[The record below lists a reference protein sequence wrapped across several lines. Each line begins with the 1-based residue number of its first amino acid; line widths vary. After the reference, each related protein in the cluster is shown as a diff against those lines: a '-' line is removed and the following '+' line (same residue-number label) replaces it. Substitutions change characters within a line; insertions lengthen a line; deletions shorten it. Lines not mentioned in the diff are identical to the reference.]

1 MAMLDRYKKTG
12 GFIQLL
18 NLLETSGPQKQER
31 FLEIIRQED
40 PRWADA
46 LTAKIVDLNR
56 ILTWSDSAISEVTGA
71 MLDIN
76 IAAILSWVTPEQRER
91 LLNTLGN
98 IKRRKVLDLYESSN
112 KPSPADVATS
122 FNKMY
127 ETVRKLAQ
135 EGTLRFDK
143 IDPLLHID
151 NDIEDRLKQGK
162 TIVGVPEFSESFG
175 AKQSASAQQF
185 SSAQPPADSA
195 QPSLQVVKSLDAK
208 AWANADHK
216 VPPEVEAELIGLRK
230 RVAALQTEN
239 GTLRQELTVAQGKLE
254 QIKKIA

>member
-1 MAMLDRYKKTG
+1 MLDRYKKPG
-12 GFIQLL
+12 GFLQLL
-18 NLLETSGPQKQER
+18 NLLETCGAQKQER

-40 PRWADA
+40 PRWADT
-46 LTAKIVDLNR
+46 LNAKMVDLNR

-98 IKRRKVLDLYESSN
+98 IKRRKVLDLYEGSN
-112 KPSPADVATS
+112 KPSAPDIATS
-122 FNKMY
+122 FGKMY
-127 ETVRKLAQ
+127 ETVRRLAQ
-135 EGTLRFDK
+135 EGVLRFDK

-175 AKQSASAQQF
+175 AKQVSSQATTAVAS
-185 SSAQPPADSA
+185 SPPT
-195 QPSLQVVKSLDAK
+195 LEIVTSLDAN
-208 AWANADHK
+208 AWATADHK
-216 VPPEVEAELIGLRK
+216 LAPDFQAELAGLRK
-230 RVAALQTEN
+230 RVASLQTEN
-239 GTLRQELTVAQGKLE
+239 STLRRELAAAQAKLE
-254 QIKKIA
+254 QIKRIA

>member
-1 MAMLDRYKKTG
+1 MLDRYKKTG
-12 GFIQLL
+12 GFLQLL

-40 PRWADA
+40 PRWADT
-46 LTAKIVDLNR
+46 LTAKIIDLNR

-76 IAAILSWVTPEQRER
+76 LAAILSWVTAEQRER
-91 LLNTLGN
+91 LLSTLGN
-98 IKRRKVLDLYESSN
+98 IKRRKVLDLYEGSN
-112 KPSPADVATS
+112 KPSAADVAAS

-127 ETVRKLAQ
+127 ETVRRLAQ

-151 NDIEDRLKQGK
+151 NDIEERLKQGK
-162 TIVGVPEFSESFG
+162 TIIGVPEFSESFG
-175 AKQSASAQQF
+175 AKQAAAPAAP
-185 SSAQPPADSA
+185 SSPNSPPT
-195 QPSLQVVKSLDAK
+195 LQVVTSLDAK
-208 AWANADHK
+208 AWATADHK
-216 VPPEVEAELIGLRK
+216 VPPEVEAELSGLRK
-230 RVAALQTEN
+230 RVASLQAEN
-239 GTLRQELTVAQGKLE
+239 GALRQELAVAQGKLE

>member
-18 NLLETSGPQKQER
+18 ILLETSSPQKQGR

-46 LTAKIVDLNR
+46 LTAKLIDINR
-56 ILTWSDSAISEVTGA
+56 ILTWSDSAISEVTGS

-76 IAAILSWVTPEQRER
+76 IAAILSWLTAEQGER
-91 LLNTLGN
+91 LLNTLGS
-98 IKRRKVLDLYESSN
+98 IKRRKVLDLFEGSN
-112 KPSPADVATS
+112 KPSAAEVASS

-127 ETVRKLAQ
+127 ETVRRLAQ

-143 IDPLLHID
+143 IDPFLHID
-151 NDIEDRLKQGK
+151 SDIEDRLKQGK
-162 TIVGVPEFSESFG
+162 TIVGVPEFSESFD
-175 AKQSASAQQF
+175 AKLASKTTPITP
-185 SSAQPPADSA
+185 STQPT
-195 QPSLQVVKSLDAK
+195 LQIVTSLDAK
-208 AWANADHK
+208 AWAGADQK
-216 VPPEVEAELIGLRK
+216 VPPEVEAELAGLRK
-230 RVAALQTEN
+230 KVTTLQAEN
-239 GTLRQELTVAQGKLE
+239 GTLRQELTVAKGKLE

>member
-12 GFIQLL
+12 GFLQLL

-46 LTAKIVDLNR
+46 LSAKIIDLNR
-56 ILTWSDSAISEVTGA
+56 ILTWTDSAISEVTGS

-76 IAAILSWVTPEQRER
+76 IATILSWVTAEQRER

-98 IKRRKVLDLYESSN
+98 IKKRKVLDLYEGSN
-112 KPSPADVATS
+112 KPSAADVATS

-127 ETVRKLAQ
+127 ETVRRLAH
-135 EGTLRFDK
+135 EGTLRFEK

-162 TIVGVPEFSESFG
+162 TIIGVPEFSESFG
-175 AKQSASAQQF
+175 AKQVASSTPAVTP
-185 SSAQPPADSA
+185 AIPPA
-195 QPSLQVVKSLDAK
+195 LQVVTSLDAK

-216 VPPEVEAELIGLRK
+216 ASSEIEAELAGLRK
-230 RVAALQTEN
+230 RVSSLQAEN

>member
-12 GFIQLL
+12 GFVQLL
-18 NLLETSGPQKQER
+18 TLLETSSPQKQER
-31 FLEIIRQED
+31 FIDIIRQED

-46 LTAKIVDLNR
+46 LTAKMIDLNR
-56 ILTWSDSAISEVTGA
+56 ILTWSDSAISEVTVA

-76 IAAILSWVTPEQRER
+76 IAAILSWVTDDQRIR
-91 LLNTLGN
+91 LLGTLGH
-98 IKRRKVLDLYESSN
+98 IKRRKVLDIYESSN
-112 KPSPADVATS
+112 KPNPADVAAS

-127 ETVRKLAQ
+127 ETVRKLAHD
-135 EGTLRFDK
+135 GTLRFDK

-175 AKQSASAQQF
+175 AKQAAG
-185 SSAQPPADSA
+185 AATGPA
-195 QPSLQVVKSLDAK
+195 LHVVTSLDAK
-208 AWANADHK
+208 AWASADTK
-216 VPPEVEAELIGLRK
+216 VPPEVEAELAGLKK
-230 RVAALQTEN
+230 RVAALQAEN
-239 GTLRQELTVAQGKLE
+239 GTLRQELALAQGKLD

>member
-18 NLLETSGPQKQER
+18 NLLETSGPQKKER

-46 LTAKIVDLNR
+46 LSAKVIDLNR
-56 ILTWSDSAISEVTGA
+56 IMTWSDSAISEVTGS

-76 IAAILSWVTPEQRER
+76 IAAILSCVTPEQRER
-91 LLNTLGN
+91 LLSTLGN
-98 IKRRKVLDLYESSN
+98 IKKRKVLEFYEGSSR
-112 KPSPADVATS
+112 PSAAEMATS
-122 FNKMY
+122 VNKMY

-135 EGTLRFDK
+135 EGTLRFEK

-151 NDIEDRLKQGK
+151 NDIEDLLKKGK
-162 TIVGVPEFSESFG
+162 PIIGVPDFSESFG
-175 AKQSASAQQF
+175 AKQVTSSTPAPTSAKSDA
-185 SSAQPPADSA
+185 PPT
-195 QPSLQVVKSLDAK
+195 LQVVTSLDAK
-208 AWANADHK
+208 AWANADQK
-216 VPPEVEAELIGLRK
+216 ASSGVEAELAGLRK
-230 RVAALQTEN
+230 RVASLQAEN
-239 GTLRQELTVAQGKLE
+239 GSLRQELTVAQAKLE

>member
-46 LTAKIVDLNR
+46 LSAKVIDLNR
-56 ILTWSDSAISEVTGA
+56 ILTWSDSAISEVTGS

-98 IKRRKVLDLYESSN
+98 IKKRKVLDLYEGSN
-112 KPSPADVATS
+112 KPSAADVATS

-127 ETVRKLAQ
+127 ETVRRLAQ
-135 EGTLRFDK
+135 EGTLRFEK

-162 TIVGVPEFSESFG
+162 TIIGVPEFSESFG
-175 AKQSASAQQF
+175 AKQVASSASSPSPVT
-185 SSAQPPADSA
+185 SSAPPT
-195 QPSLQVVKSLDAK
+195 LQIVTSLDAK
-208 AWANADHK
+208 AWANAEQKNSPD
-216 VPPEVEAELIGLRK
+216 VEAELAGLRK
-230 RVAALQTEN
+230 RVASLQAEN
-239 GTLRQELTVAQGKLE
+239 GSLRQELTVAQGKLE

>member
-1 MAMLDRYKKTG
+1 MAMLDRYKKAG

-18 NLLETSGPQKQER
+18 NLLETSSPQKQER

-46 LTAKIVDLNR
+46 LSAKIIDLNR
-56 ILTWSDSAISEVTGA
+56 ILTWSDSAISEVTGS

-76 IAAILSWVTPEQRER
+76 IAAILSWVTAEQRER
-91 LLNTLGN
+91 LLRTLGI
-98 IKRRKVLDLYESSN
+98 IKRRKVLDIYESSN
-112 KPSPADVATS
+112 KPGAADVATS

-127 ETVRKLAQ
+127 ETVRRLAQ
-135 EGTLRFDK
+135 DGTLRFDK
-143 IDPLLHID
+143 IDPLMHID

-162 TIVGVPEFSESFG
+162 TIIGVPEFSESFG
-175 AKQSASAQQF
+175 AKQVSASAQGAIPTAP
-185 SSAQPPADSA
+185 SSPPT
-195 QPSLQVVKSLDAK
+195 LQVVTSLDAK
-208 AWANADHK
+208 AWANADQK
-216 VPPEVEAELIGLRK
+216 VSSEVEAELNGLRK
-230 RVAALQTEN
+230 RVATLQAEN

>member
-1 MAMLDRYKKTG
+1 MLDRYKKTG

-46 LTAKIVDLNR
+46 LSAKVIDLNR
-56 ILTWSDSAISEVTGA
+56 IMTWSDSAISEVTGS

-91 LLNTLGN
+91 LLSTLGN
-98 IKRRKVLDLYESSN
+98 IKKRKVLDLYEGSN
-112 KPSPADVATS
+112 KPSAADVATS

-127 ETVRKLAQ
+127 ETVRRLAQ

-162 TIVGVPEFSESFG
+162 TIIGVPEFSESFG
-175 AKQSASAQQF
+175 AKQVVSPSTVT
-185 SSAQPPADSA
+185 SSAPPT
-195 QPSLQVVKSLDAK
+195 LQVVTSLDAK
-208 AWANADHK
+208 AWANADQK
-216 VPPEVEAELIGLRK
+216 ISSDVEAELAGLRK
-230 RVAALQTEN
+230 RVASLQAEN
-239 GTLRQELTVAQGKLE
+239 GSLRQELTVAQGKLE

>member
-12 GFIQLL
+12 GFLQLL

-40 PRWADA
+40 PRWADT
-46 LTAKIVDLNR
+46 LTAKMVDLNR

-76 IAAILSWVTPEQRER
+76 LAAILSWVTAEQRER
-91 LLNTLGN
+91 LLSTLGN
-98 IKRRKVLDLYESSN
+98 IKRRKVLDLYEGSN
-112 KPSPADVATS
+112 KPSAADVAAS

-127 ETVRKLAQ
+127 ETVRRLAQ

-151 NDIEDRLKQGK
+151 NDIEERLKQGK

-175 AKQSASAQQF
+175 AKQAAAPAAAS
-185 SSAQPPADSA
+185 SPPT
-195 QPSLQVVKSLDAK
+195 LQVVTSLDAK
-208 AWANADHK
+208 AWATADHK
-216 VPPEVEAELIGLRK
+216 VPPEVEAELAGLRK
-230 RVAALQTEN
+230 RVASLQAEN
-239 GTLRQELTVAQGKLE
+239 GALRQELAVAQEIGR
-254 QIKKIA
+254 AHV